1 MKRIMIAVAWIVSSI
16 FIGAFLGF
24 LFPFLAHE
32 SSAQIGSYG
41 AYISGPVGLF
51 LGGTGGAFFGAYRS
65 RRWRSDRAGEPVE
78 INNEKRT

>member
-24 LFPFLAHE
+24 LFPFLADE
-32 SSAQIGSYG
+32 SSAHTG
-41 AYISGPVGLF
+41 AYISGPIGLF

-65 RRWRSDRAGEPVE
+65 RRLRSDRAVEPVE